1 MERIGIIIVAC
12 VALVNLG
19 LIAVIKTL
27 RGRVPDQDSL
37 NILKQR
43 LAKGEI
49 TEDEYRHL
57 RDVLNEKN

>member
-12 VALVNLG
+12 VALINLG
-19 LIAVIKTL
+19 LIALVKTL
-27 RGRVPDQDSL
+27 RGDRPDSL

-49 TEDEYRHL
+49 TEDEYRRL
-57 RDVLNEKN
+57 RDVLAEKP

>member
-1 MERIGIIIVAC
+1 MERVGIIIVAC

-19 LIAVIKTL
+19 LIAVVKTL
-27 RGRVPDQDSL
+27 RGSAPNQDSL

-43 LAKGEI
+43 LAKGEL
-49 TEDEYRHL
+49 TEDKYRHL

>member
-1 MERIGIIIVAC
+1 MERVGIIIVAC
-12 VALVNLG
+12 VAVINLG
-19 LIAVIKTL
+19 LIAVFRTL
-27 RGRVPDQDSL
+27 RGSKPDQDSL

-43 LAKGEI
+43 LAKGEL

>member
-1 MERIGIIIVAC
+1 MEKIGIIIVAC
-12 VALVNLG
+12 VAVINLG
-19 LIAVIKTL
+19 LIAVLKTL
-27 RGRVPDQDSL
+27 RGSKSDQDSL

-43 LAKGEI
+43 LAKGEL